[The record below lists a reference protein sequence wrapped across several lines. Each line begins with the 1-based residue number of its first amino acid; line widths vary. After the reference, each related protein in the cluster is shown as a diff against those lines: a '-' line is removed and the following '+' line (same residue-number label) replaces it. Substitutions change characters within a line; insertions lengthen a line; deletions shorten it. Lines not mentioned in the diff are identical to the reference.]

1 MLVKSSVAVNP
12 TLELF
17 LVHAHPSTFQHQM
30 DQKYPSEIQFPYLQ
44 CGSFYFFDPESDIV
58 QLKLTKPLEVGW

>member
-1 MLVKSSVAVNP
+1 MVVNP
-12 TLELF
+12 TLELS
-17 LVHAHPSTFQHQM
+17 LVHGLQNPSTFQHQM